1 MNDEPL
7 SELNIA
13 WKIFWYL
20 YFTKIN
26 FHPSPQMYMNE
37 LVSVPQPLNSAD
49 CS

>member
-13 WKIFWYL
+13 WNL
-20 YFTKIN
+20 MVLVNRKIN
-26 FHPSPQMYMNE
+26 FHPNPQMYMNE